1 LEIVRFEIDADRCV
15 GCLACLRVCA
25 SKAITVE
32 GMAVQIQEDTCIRA
46 GDCVSE
52 CPHDAIRAVGDVE
65 KAIQL
70 ADSGEA
76 VLILAVE
83 AAAYFYP
90 QTPEQVVNACY
101 KAGFQAVHR
110 GILGDELVAE
120 EYRELWDDEGWGTTI
135 RSTCPVVVE
144 RIQRE
149 YPELVP
155 YLAPFKTPLA
165 AEVDYLRGMYGGDV
179 GLVYVGVC
187 LADCDAHVDAGLT
200 FDELEELLLRRG
212 IALEDEPLHYRR
224 IPSVRERFVSTAGGM
239 PMPLLQMEPQASRR
253 FRKVRGLGG
262 LDALA
267 RAVGNDRIDLGFV
280 DILPCEGCLDHPLW
294 GEPEK
299 LFWRRQVV
307 TESEPPRSPIPVLDP
322 SVRVMLDRAF
332 QFRTNGHRPP
342 DEQIENVLDEIGYAP
357 GGLHW
362 DCGACGYS
370 GCVSFAVAKIEGKAS
385 LRQCPPHQERRAEEA
400 TRVATT
406 DHLTGLATFRTL
418 KLRLEHER
426 ARSDRSAEPFGV
438 LFVDLDRFKELNDN
452 YGHEAGNRVLEGV
465 GHELE
470 VSVRKTDL
478 AARYGG
484 DEFVMVLVH
493 TDIEGAFR
501 VGEMVRESIQ
511 AFGISEGYRADEVT
525 VSVGVAC
532 HDPRDES
539 TQDAMGRA
547 DQALYQ
553 AKARGG
559 NMVVAWG
566 HDLKVK
572 TQDMESGA

>member
-1 LEIVRFEIDADRCV
+1 
-15 GCLACLRVCA
+15 VCA
-25 SKAITVE
+25 SKAITVD
-32 GMAVQIQEDTCIRA
+32 GLAVQINDDTCIRS
-46 GDCVSE
+46 GECLSE

-65 KAIQL
+65 RASAL
-70 ADSGEA
+70 VDGGGA

-101 KAGFQAVHR
+101 RAGFAAVHR

-120 EYRELWDDEGWGTTI
+120 EYRRIWEDLEWGTII

-165 AEVDYLRGMYGGDV
+165 AEAEYQRRLYGNGV
-179 GLVYVGVC
+179 GLVYAGVC
-187 LADCDAHVDAGLT
+187 LADSDAHVDAGLT
-200 FDELEELLLRRG
+200 FAELEDLLQRRG
-212 IALEDEPLHYRR
+212 AVLEREPQHYRR
-224 IPSVRERFVSTAGGM
+224 IPSVRERYLSTPGGL
-239 PMPLLQMEPQASRR
+239 PLPILELEPQASWR
-253 FRKVRGLGG
+253 FRKVRGLAG

-267 RAVGNDRIDLGFV
+267 RAVSNDRIDLGFV
-280 DILPCEGCLDHPLW
+280 DILPCDGCLGHPLW

-307 TESEPPRSPIPVLDP
+307 KETEPPRSSEPVVDP
-322 SVRVMLDRAF
+322 AIRIWLDRSF
-332 QFRTNGHRPP
+332 ELRGNGHKPP
-342 DEQIENVLDEIGYAP
+342 IEDVEKIISEIGMAP
-357 GGLHW
+357 GGNHW
-362 DCGACGYS
+362 DCGACGYNT
-370 GCVSFAVAKIEGKAS
+370 CTAFAVAKIDGRAS
-385 LRQCPPHQERRAEEA
+385 LRQCPPYQERRAEEA

-426 ARSDRSAEPFGV
+426 ARSDRSDAPFGV
-438 LFVDLDRFKELNDN
+438 LFVDMDGFKRLNDT
-452 YGHEAGNRVLEGV
+452 YGHETGNRLLEGV
-465 GHELE
+465 AKELE
-470 VSVRKTDL
+470 SSVRKTDL

-493 TDIEGAFR
+493 TDMGGAYR
-501 VGEMVRESIQ
+501 VGEMVRESVL
-511 AFGISEGYRADEVT
+511 AFGNAEGFQPGEIT

-532 HDPRDES
+532 HDPSDTS
-539 TQDAMGRA
+539 AHDALSRA

-559 NMVVAWG
+559 NKVVAWG
-566 HDLKVK
+566 HDAITHEL
-572 TQDMESGA
+572 ESEA

>member
-1 LEIVRFEIDADRCV
+1 M

-25 SKAITVE
+25 SNAITVE
-32 GMAVQIQEDTCIRA
+32 GLTVRIQDDACIRS
-46 GDCVSE
+46 GECLSE
-52 CPHDAIRAVGDVE
+52 CPHDAIRVVGDVD
-65 KAIQL
+65 KAVALLDEGQ
-70 ADSGEA
+70 A

-101 KAGFQAVHR
+101 HAGFRVVHR

-120 EYRELWDDEGWGTTI
+120 EYRGLWEDLGWGTMI

-155 YLAPFKTPLA
+155 YLAPFATPLA
-165 AEVDYLRGMYGGDV
+165 AEAAYHRNMYGDEV
-179 GLVYVGVC
+179 GLVYAGVC
-187 LADCDAHVDAGLT
+187 LADSNAHVDAGLT
-200 FDELEELLLRRG
+200 FDELEDLLLRRG
-212 IALEDEPLHYRR
+212 VALENEPLHYRR
-224 IPSVRERFVSTAGGM
+224 IPTVRERFVSTAGGL

-253 FRKVRGLGG
+253 FRKVRGLDG

-267 RAVGNDRIDLGFV
+267 RAVGDDRIDLGFV
-280 DILPCEGCLDHPLW
+280 DILPCEGCLAHPMW

-307 TESEPPRSPIPVLDP
+307 NETEPPRSLQPVVDP
-322 SVRVMLDRAF
+322 AVEVMMERAF
-332 QFRTNGHRPP
+332 ELRGNGHKPP
-342 DEQIENVLDEIGYAP
+342 EVEIAGVIDDIGYAS
-357 GGLHW
+357 GGNTW
-362 DCGACGYS
+362 DCGACGFAS
-370 GCVSFAVAKIEGKAS
+370 CRSFAVALLQERAS
-385 LRQCPPHQERRAEEA
+385 LRQCPPYQERRAEEA

-418 KLRLEHER
+418 KLRLEHEK
-426 ARSDRSAEPFGV
+426 ARSDRSNDPFGV
-438 LFVDLDRFKELNDN
+438 LFVDLDRFKELNDK
-452 YGHEAGNRVLEGV
+452 YGHESANRVLEGV
-465 GHELE
+465 GKELE
-470 VSVRKTDL
+470 SSIRRTDL

-484 DEFVMVLVH
+484 DEFVMLLVN
-493 TDIEGAFR
+493 TDVEGSFR
-501 VGEMVRESIQ
+501 VGEMVRESILAYGLAGGFQ
-511 AFGISEGYRADEVT
+511 PAEVT

-532 HDPRDES
+532 HDPRD
-539 TQDAMGRA
+539 TAPQDAMGRA

-559 NMVVAWG
+559 DMVVAWG
-566 HDLKVK
+566 HDLKLRK
-572 TQDMESGA
+572 TESGA

>member
-1 LEIVRFEIDADRCV
+1 MRFEIDADTCV

-25 SKAITVE
+25 SKAITVD
-32 GMAVQIQEDTCIRA
+32 GLAVQINDDTCIRS
-46 GDCVSE
+46 GECLSE

-65 KAIQL
+65 RAL
-70 ADSGEA
+70 ALVEEGDA

-83 AAAYFYP
+83 AAAHFYP
-90 QTPEQVVNACY
+90 LTPEQVVNACY
-101 KAGFQAVHR
+101 HAGFRVVHR

-120 EYRELWDDEGWGTTI
+120 EYRRIWDDTEWGTMI

-165 AEVDYLRGMYGGDV
+165 AEAEYHKTMYGNRV
-179 GLVYVGVC
+179 GLVYAGVC
-187 LADCDAHVDAGLT
+187 LADSDAHVDAGLT
-200 FDELEELLLRRG
+200 FEELEDLLQRRG
-212 IALEDEPLHYRR
+212 AVLEQEPQHYKR
-224 IPSVRERFVSTAGGM
+224 IPSVRERFLSTPGGL
-239 PMPLLQMEPQASRR
+239 PLPILEEEPQASRR
-253 FRKVRGLGG
+253 FRKVRGLKD

-267 RAVGNDRIDLGFV
+267 RAVSSDRIDLGFV
-280 DILPCEGCLDHPLW
+280 DILPCEGCLGHPLW

-307 TESEPPRSPIPVLDP
+307 KETEPPRASDPVVDP
-322 SVRVMLDRAF
+322 AISVWLERAF
-332 QFRTNGHRPP
+332 ELRGNGHQPP
-342 DEQIENVLDEIGYAP
+342 AEEIESVISEIGLAP
-357 GGLHW
+357 GGNPW
-362 DCGACGYS
+362 DCGACGYTT
-370 GCVSFAVAKIEGKAS
+370 CTAFAVAKIDGRAS
-385 LRQCPPHQERRAEEA
+385 LRQCPPYQERRAEEA

-426 ARSDRSAEPFGV
+426 ARSDRSDESFGV
-438 LFVDLDRFKELNDN
+438 LFVDMDGFKELNDA
-452 YGHEAGNRVLEGV
+452 YGHETGNRVLEGV
-465 GHELE
+465 AKELAS
-470 VSVRKTDL
+470 SVRKTDL

-484 DEFVMVLVH
+484 DEFVMVLVS
-493 TDIEGAFR
+493 TDIGGAYR
-501 VGEMVRESIQ
+501 VGEMVRESVQ
-511 AFGISEGYRADEVT
+511 AFGVAEGFQTSEVT

-532 HDPRDES
+532 HDPADTS
-539 TQDAMGRA
+539 PQDAMGRA

-559 NMVVAWG
+559 NKVVAWG
-566 HDLKVK
+566 HESN
-572 TQDMESGA
+572 THEMESEA